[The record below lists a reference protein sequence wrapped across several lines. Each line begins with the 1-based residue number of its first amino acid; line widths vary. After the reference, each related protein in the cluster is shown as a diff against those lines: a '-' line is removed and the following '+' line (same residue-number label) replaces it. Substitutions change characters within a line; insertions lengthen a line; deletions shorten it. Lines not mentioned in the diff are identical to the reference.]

1 MLPRVNRRG
10 DDGVVD
16 DNGTT
21 LTILPEKLYNAVEFI
36 SYNYQFDPMKGR
48 YLKKRLKHVVEPDK
62 NCETRVEDIAWLC
75 SLSES
80 EIDVLISLKL
90 LIIQRAK
97 MIGCKEM
104 AKKFNLKMIRAIGRV
119 LQVLLIMLTFIK
131 GLDCSDI
138 LFLQEEFK
146 NLYAALILM
155 EHLKSQIKDSSII
168 SNTVNSTALFDACN
182 LLNFNNEVDANIDEL
197 STSLGAD
204 IQTLLKSPPTSK
216 RKRKRLEE
224 SSE

>member
-1 MLPRVNRRG
+1 
-10 DDGVVD
+10 
-16 DNGTT
+16 
-21 LTILPEKLYNAVEFI
+21 
-36 SYNYQFDPMKGR
+36 MKGR

-62 NCETRVEDIAWLC
+62 NCETRIEDIAWLC

-104 AKKFNLKMIRAIGRV
+104 AKKFNLKMIRAI
-119 LQVLLIMLTFIK
+119 
-131 GLDCSDI
+131 
-138 LFLQEEFK
+138 
-146 NLYAALILM
+146 ALILM
-155 EHLKSQIKDSSII
+155 VHLKSQIKDSSII

>member
-1 MLPRVNRRG
+1 
-10 DDGVVD
+10 
-16 DNGTT
+16 
-21 LTILPEKLYNAVEFI
+21 
-36 SYNYQFDPMKGR
+36 MKGR

-80 EIDVLISLKL
+80 EIVCPFISLVHLNRGVNKMKDVLISLKL

-104 AKKFNLKMIRAIGRV
+104 AKKFNLKMIRAI
-119 LQVLLIMLTFIK
+119 
-131 GLDCSDI
+131 
-138 LFLQEEFK
+138 
-146 NLYAALILM
+146 ALILM

-204 IQTLLKSPPTSK
+204 IQTLLKRVVSYV
-216 RKRKRLEE
+216 E
-224 SSE
+224 